1 MRQFSCNQCNKFF
14 ESEDALKCPFCGS
27 ENLTIHLKVCDRI
40 SLNESI
46 SGKVKEE
53 GIRKP
58 RKEFFY
64 GADYSYDRK
73 KYVDKTRIIDRENN
87 RYYENVEDKDL
98 GEVIYTCDEPLTD
111 HFGHGSAKKKSKE

>member
-1 MRQFSCNQCNKFF
+1 MRQFSCDNCKKSF
-14 ESEDALKCPFCGS
+14 EAEDASKCPFCGS
-27 ENLTIHLKVCDRI
+27 EYLIKHIKVCERI

-46 SGKVKEE
+46 SGKVKEN
-53 GIRKP
+53 GIKKP

-64 GADYSYDRK
+64 GADYSHDRR

-98 GEVIYTCDEPLTD
+98 GEVIHTCDEPLTD
-111 HFGHGSAKKKSKE
+111 HFGHGSAKKKSEK